1 MGRQQTIERTKSV
14 SENTRPDSQSEESD
28 EEEYC
33 STVQE
38 DWETSVGDVGELL
51 ESLKQDLAQID
62 PGIGDRI
69 TLAKFCAFI
78 EANSS
83 ALK

>member
-1 MGRQQTIERTKSV
+1 MGREHTLERTKSV
-14 SENTRPDSQSEESD
+14 KPDSQSEQSDDD
-28 EEEYC
+28 EEEEI
-33 STVQE
+33 SVQE
-38 DWETSVGDVGELL
+38 EWETSVGDVGELL
-51 ESLKQDLAQID
+51 EALKQDLAQID
-62 PGIGDRI
+62 VGIGDRI

>member
-1 MGRQQTIERTKSV
+1 MGREQTLERTKSV
-14 SENTRPDSQSEESD
+14 RPDSQSEESD
-28 EEEYC
+28 DEEEI
-33 STVQE
+33 SVQE
-38 DWETSVGDVGELL
+38 EWETSVGDVGELL
-51 ESLKQDLAQID
+51 EVLKQDLAQID
-62 PGIGDRI
+62 VGIGDRI

>member
-1 MGRQQTIERTKSV
+1 MGREQTLERTKSV
-14 SENTRPDSQSEESD
+14 KPDSQSEESD
-28 EEEYC
+28 DEEEAI
-33 STVQE
+33 SVQE
-38 DWETSVGDVGELL
+38 EWETSVGDVGELL
-51 ESLKQDLAQID
+51 ESVKQDLAQID

-83 ALK
+83 ALR

>member
-1 MGRQQTIERTKSV
+1 MGREQTLERTKSV
-14 SENTRPDSQSEESD
+14 RPDSQSEQSDD
-28 EEEYC
+28 EEEI
-33 STVQE
+33 SVQE
-38 DWETSVGDVGELL
+38 EWETSVGDVGELL
-51 ESLKQDLAQID
+51 EVLKQDLAQID
-62 PGIGDRI
+62 VGIGDRI

>member
-1 MGRQQTIERTKSV
+1 MGREQTLERTQSV
-14 SENTRPDSQSEESD
+14 RPDSQSEQSDD
-28 EEEYC
+28 EEEI
-33 STVQE
+33 SVQE
-38 DWETSVGDVGELL
+38 EWETSVGDVGELL
-51 ESLKQDLAQID
+51 EVLKQDLAQID
-62 PGIGDRI
+62 VGIGDRI

>member
-1 MGRQQTIERTKSV
+1 MS
-14 SENTRPDSQSEESD
+14 
-28 EEEYC
+28 
-33 STVQE
+33 VQE
-38 DWETSVGDVGELL
+38 EWETSVGDVGELL

-62 PGIGDRI
+62 PGIGDKV

-83 ALK
+83 ALI

>member
-1 MGRQQTIERTKSV
+1 MGREQTLERTKSARP
-14 SENTRPDSQSEESD
+14 EKPDSQSDES
-28 EEEYC
+28 EEEEGEV
-33 STVQE
+33 SVQE
-38 DWETSVGDVGELL
+38 EWETSVGDVGELL
-51 ESLKQDLAQID
+51 DALKQDLAQID
-62 PGIGDRI
+62 PGIGDKV

>member
-1 MGRQQTIERTKSV
+1 MGREQTLERTKSV
-14 SENTRPDSQSEESD
+14 VETRPDSQSEESED
-28 EEEYC
+28 EEGEI
-33 STVQE
+33 SVQE
-38 DWETSVGDVGELL
+38 DWETSVNDVGELL
-51 ESLKQDLAQID
+51 DSLKQDLAQID

-83 ALK
+83 ALT

>member
-1 MGRQQTIERTKSV
+1 MGREQTLERTKSGV
-14 SENTRPDSQSEESD
+14 ETRPDSQSEESED
-28 EEEYC
+28 EEGGI
-33 STVQE
+33 SVQE
-38 DWETSVGDVGELL
+38 DWETSVNDVGELL
-51 ESLKQDLAQID
+51 DSLKQDLAQID

-83 ALK
+83 ALR

>member
-1 MGRQQTIERTKSV
+1 MGREATLARAGSSV
-14 SENTRPDSQSEESD
+14 SRNREVSQSEGS
-28 EEEYC
+28 EEEEEI
-33 STVQE
+33 SVQE
-38 DWETSVGDVGELL
+38 DWETSVGDVGLLL
-51 ESLKQDLAQID
+51 EQVKENLAQID

-69 TLAKFCAFI
+69 TLAKFCSFI

>member
-1 MGRQQTIERTKSV
+1 MGREQTLERTKSGV
-14 SENTRPDSQSEESD
+14 GKERPDSQSDES
-28 EEEYC
+28 EEEEGEV
-33 STVQE
+33 SIQE
-38 DWETSVGDVGELL
+38 EWETSVGDVGELL
-51 ESLKQDLAQID
+51 DSLKQDLAQID
-62 PGIGDRI
+62 PGIGDKV

>member
-1 MGRQQTIERTKSV
+1 MGREQTLERTKSV
-14 SENTRPDSQSEESD
+14 RAEKPDSQSDES
-28 EEEYC
+28 EEEGEV
-33 STVQE
+33 SVQE
-38 DWETSVGDVGELL
+38 EWETSVGDVGELL
-51 ESLKQDLAQID
+51 DALKQDLAQID
-62 PGIGDRI
+62 PGIGDKV

>member
-14 SENTRPDSQSEESD
+14 NETTRPDSQSEESD
-28 EEEYC
+28 EEEEI
-33 STVQE
+33 SVQE
-38 DWETSVGDVGELL
+38 DWETSLNDVGELL

>member
-1 MGRQQTIERTKSV
+1 MGREQTLERTKSV
-14 SENTRPDSQSEESD
+14 VVTRPDSQSEESED
-28 EEEYC
+28 EEGEI
-33 STVQE
+33 SVQE
-38 DWETSVGDVGELL
+38 DWETSVNDVGELL
-51 ESLKQDLAQID
+51 DSLKQDLAQID

>member
-1 MGRQQTIERTKSV
+1 MGREQTLERTKSV
-14 SENTRPDSQSEESD
+14 VETRPDSQSEESED
-28 EEEYC
+28 EEGEI
-33 STVQE
+33 SVQE
-38 DWETSVGDVGELL
+38 DWETSVNDVGELL
-51 ESLKQDLAQID
+51 DSLKQDLAQID

>member
-1 MGRQQTIERTKSV
+1 MGREQTLERTKSV
-14 SENTRPDSQSEESD
+14 VESRPDSQSEESED
-28 EEEYC
+28 EEGEV
-33 STVQE
+33 SVQE

-51 ESLKQDLAQID
+51 EALKQDLAQID
-62 PGIGDRI
+62 VGIGDRI

>member
-1 MGRQQTIERTKSV
+1 MGREHTLERTKSV
-14 SENTRPDSQSEESD
+14 RPDSQSEESED
-28 EEEYC
+28 EEEEI
-33 STVQE
+33 SVQE

-51 ESLKQDLAQID
+51 EALKQDLAQID
-62 PGIGDRI
+62 VGIGDRI

-83 ALK
+83 ALA

>member
-1 MGRQQTIERTKSV
+1 MGREQTIERTQSV
-14 SENTRPDSQSEESD
+14 RAERPDSQSDDSD
-28 EEEYC
+28 EEEGEV
-33 STVQE
+33 SVQE
-38 DWETSVGDVGELL
+38 EWETSVGDVGELL

-62 PGIGDRI
+62 PGIGDKV

-83 ALK
+83 ALI